1 MWVWIL
7 YVTQYIKWAA
17 ATADVLLNHYVF
29 TRPENVLSLPTLLL
43 LPGQFYEYSLAKTS
57 NVLRFLVPFG
67 TLFGQKILYL
77 PLSWCSFYFR
87 VGTYLII
94 TSLSSSCDVPWTL
107 WSVCNV
113 PPAPATKCSWQ
124 PSLLN
129 SICTVCAWCV
139 NMSLSTMFCWLH
151 ALPFLSSQIDTL
163 VLMQMVFSIYPKS
176 WIFAFTAAK
185 LFFTVCVFVCE
196 YLCVSICLLLCLPV
210 DVCGYHE
217 KNAPCVP
224 HAHRAVI
231 SLFLVLHSRP
241 WFQFLPL
248 VPYLFSP
255 LYVLSSRVNASLVS
269 STFSSLNLPLLLVS
283 CLLWF
288 TYFTVSISLHCLQ
301 NTFKWDLI
309 VYDFKFIIHSS
320 YCLTLKLRCTQK
332 YLL

>member
-1 MWVWIL
+1 MFPEHFDL
-7 YVTQYIKWAA
+7 YVTYHLHRRPNVLDSRHSSTPSVQYAPGAWTWVWAPCFVDYMLYLFCHLKLILWSWCKWSLVY
-17 ATADVLLNHYVF
+17 TPSLEYLHSQLLNF
-29 TRPENVLSLPTLLL
+29 FSAS
-43 LPGQFYEYSLAKTS
+43 Q
-57 NVLRFLVPFG
+57 
-67 TLFGQKILYL
+67 
-77 PLSWCSFYFR
+77 
-87 VGTYLII
+87 
-94 TSLSSSCDVPWTL
+94 
-107 WSVCNV
+107 
-113 PPAPATKCSWQ
+113 
-124 PSLLN
+124 
-129 SICTVCAWCV
+129 CV
-139 NMSLSTMFCWLH
+139 
-151 ALPFLSSQIDTL
+151 
-163 VLMQMVFSIYPKS
+163 
-176 WIFAFTAAK
+176 
-185 LFFTVCVFVCE
+185 

-248 VPYLFSP
+248 VPYLFSS